1 MSCFYIVGADSE
13 RYPGLIKTRSAKLSA
28 NFTMIPSDR
37 ARSGSETG
45 AWSRAWR
52 TPSCAPA
59 AGWSWHLIGGGAA
72 PGSRQMVDRRGIRF
86 ARASAYIA
94 AMDYRE
100 RAAGGGWAPTA
111 LPIHRSAIKE
121 ARTMKKSRRR
131 AAQALANVIAS
142 ILALGAEPAL
152 GAVISECTTIGK
164 PGSYVLTR
172 NLTAAGD
179 CVVIAADFVT
189 LDLAGWVITGDGSTG
204 RGVTGG
210 GRGITVRNGTVTG
223 FSLGVMLGAGAVV
236 EKVRAI
242 DNGGDG
248 AGIATGSS
256 SMISGNTVSGSPF
269 PIAAGFGSTISGN
282 TTRGGPF
289 GITAGNFST
298 VSGNNVV
305 GGGVGIFTGFGSIVS
320 GNTSSGSDPS
330 IFTGLGS
337 IVSGNIAAG
346 PVGILA
352 GLGSMVNGNTA
363 KEEGNG
369 GGGSAGI
376 VVDCPSNVIG
386 NTATGYS
393 NNLVLSGAGCTNID
407 NLAPPE
413 PAELHWAIEESRKR
427 KLAAIDAQLRQL
439 GVDLTAED

>member
-1 MSCFYIVGADSE
+1 
-13 RYPGLIKTRSAKLSA
+13 
-28 NFTMIPSDR
+28 
-37 ARSGSETG
+37 
-45 AWSRAWR
+45 
-52 TPSCAPA
+52 
-59 AGWSWHLIGGGAA
+59 
-72 PGSRQMVDRRGIRF
+72 MVDRRGIRF

-223 FSLGVMLGAGAVV
+223 FSLAVMLGAGAVV

-282 TTRGGPF
+282 TTRGGQF

-337 IVSGNIAAG
+337 TVT
-346 PVGILA
+346 
-352 GLGSMVNGNTA
+352 GNTA